1 MTRVLIYL
9 LTLLLGVFTA
19 TGQQNK
25 YETGMEKAF
34 QLWGQE
40 KPFEAANMFERISK
54 AETEN
59 WIPHYYVA
67 HINIA
72 YSFGVKDQEKLTLQ
86 LKKAKEEI
94 DKAKT
99 ISPNNPE
106 IMVLEALLNTVWISY
121 DGATYGMTLAGP
133 TSQIYKKAYEIA
145 PNNPRVVY
153 SKAEWEMGSARFFGQ
168 DTKQF
173 CKDIEKALELFATFK
188 DKTPYYPSWGKDR
201 AEMILA
207 DCNKK

>member
-25 YETGMEKAF
+25 YETGMGKAF
-34 QLWGQE
+34 ELWGQE

-67 HINIA
+67 QINIL
-72 YSFGVKDQEKLTLQ
+72 YSFGENDKEKLTLQ
-86 LKKAKEEI
+86 LKKAKEEL
-94 DKAKT
+94 DMAKA
-99 ISPNNPE
+99 ISPNNAE
-106 IMVLEALLNTVWISY
+106 LLVLEALMNTAWIAY

-133 TSQIYKKAYEIA
+133 TAQIYKKAYEIA

-153 SKAEWEMGSARFFGQ
+153 CKAEWEMGSAKFFGQ
-168 DTKQF
+168 DTKQY
-173 CKDIEKALELFATFK
+173 CQDIERALELFATFK
-188 DKTPYYPSWGKDR
+188 DETPFYPGWGKDR
-201 AEMILA
+201 AEIILA
-207 DCNKK
+207 DCKE

>member
-19 TGQQNK
+19 TGQQGK
-25 YETGMEKAF
+25 YKAGMEKAF
-34 QLWGQE
+34 ELWGQE
-40 KPFEAANMFERISK
+40 KPFEAANMFESISK

-67 HINIA
+67 HINIV
-72 YSFGVKDQEKLTLQ
+72 YSFGETDQEKLTLQ
-86 LKKAKEEI
+86 LKKAKEELETA
-94 DKAKT
+94 KA

-106 IMVLEALLNTVWISY
+106 LMILEALMNTVWISY

-133 TSQIYKKAYEIA
+133 TSQIYKKAYEVA

-153 SKAEWEMGSARFFGQ
+153 CKAEWEMGSAKYFGQ

-173 CKDIEKALELFATFK
+173 CKDIERALELFATFK
-188 DKTPYYPSWGKDR
+188 DGTPFYPGWGQER

-207 DCNKK
+207 DC

>member
-72 YSFGVKDQEKLTLQ
+72 YSFGVKDQEKMTLQ

-121 DGATYGMTLAGP
+121 DG
-133 TSQIYKKAYEIA
+133 
-145 PNNPRVVY
+145 
-153 SKAEWEMGSARFFGQ
+153 
-168 DTKQF
+168 
-173 CKDIEKALELFATFK
+173 
-188 DKTPYYPSWGKDR
+188 
-201 AEMILA
+201 
-207 DCNKK
+207 

>member
-1 MTRVLIYL
+1 MTRILIYL

-25 YETGMEKAF
+25 YETGMKKALE
-34 QLWGQE
+34 LWGQD

-67 HINIA
+67 HINIV
-72 YSFGVKDQEKLTLQ
+72 YSFGEKDQEKLTLQ
-86 LKKAKEEI
+86 LKKAKEELEQA
-94 DKAKT
+94 KA
-99 ISPNNPE
+99 ISPDNPE
-106 IMVLEALLNTVWISY
+106 IMVLEALLNTAWIVY
-121 DGATYGMTLAGP
+121 DGATYGMTLSGQ

-153 SKAEWEMGSARFFGQ
+153 CKADWEMGTAKFFGQ
-168 DTKQF
+168 DTKPF
-173 CKDIEKALELFATFK
+173 CQDIEKALELFATFN
-188 DKTPYYPSWGKDR
+188 DETPYYPSWGKDR
-201 AEMILA
+201 AEMTLA
-207 DCNKK
+207 ECKK

>member
-1 MTRVLIYL
+1 MTRILIYL

-25 YETGMEKAF
+25 YETGMKKAF
-34 QLWGQE
+34 ELWGQE

-67 HINIA
+67 QINIL
-72 YSFGVKDQEKLTLQ
+72 YSFGENDKEKLTLQ
-86 LKKAKEEI
+86 LKKAKEKL
-94 DKAKT
+94 DVAKT
-99 ISPNNPE
+99 ISPNNAE
-106 IMVLEALLNTVWISY
+106 LMVLEALLNTVWISY

-133 TSQIYKKAYEIA
+133 TAQIYKKAYEVA

-153 SKAEWEMGSARFFGQ
+153 CKAEWEMGSAKFFGQ
-168 DTKQF
+168 DTKQY
-173 CKDIEKALELFATFK
+173 CQDIEKALELFATFK
-188 DKTPYYPSWGKDR
+188 DETPFYPSWGKDR
-201 AEMILA
+201 AEVILA
-207 DCNKK
+207 DCKK